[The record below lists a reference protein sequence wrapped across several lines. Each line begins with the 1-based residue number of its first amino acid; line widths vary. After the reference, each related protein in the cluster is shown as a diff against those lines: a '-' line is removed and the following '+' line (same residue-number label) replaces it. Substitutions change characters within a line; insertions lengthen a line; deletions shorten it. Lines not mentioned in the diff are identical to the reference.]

1 MPAANGAKQIKPSY
15 RRRADSD
22 DEDEDDEDD
31 FRQAMDAVE
40 GVPIYTDGELMV
52 RQVDEPL
59 IVNRK
64 LEQLFSKSTEVIDIV
79 GFPPPAQKY
88 CVWGIGTL
96 MSENNRFFTA
106 SAVVSDG
113 HLLSSHRSTKSEE
126 RG

>member
-1 MPAANGAKQIKPSY
+1 MPAANGAKQIKRSF

-40 GVPIYTDGELMV
+40 GVPVFTDGELMV

-64 LEQLFSKSTEVIDIV
+64 LEQLFSKSPEVIDVV
-79 GFPPPAQKY
+79 GFPPTAKKY
-88 CVWGIGTL
+88 CVWEIGTL
-96 MSENNRFFTA
+96 MSEHNRFSPQA
-106 SAVVSDG
+106 
-113 HLLSSHRSTKSEE
+113 LLC
-126 RG
+126 